1 MRFVPLCFLALV
13 ATAGLTSLAH
23 AQAIGRTDKVEASV
37 TARNSD
43 GLRPLADKDLI
54 IFNDELTTG
63 KGARL
68 QGTLDDGTQLTLGES
83 ARLVIDDFVYDPNKP
98 GGALDI
104 KVKKGAFLFVGG
116 KVEAKSGARV
126 SITTPVVTLGV
137 RGTTVWGGSIDGGY
151 GVLVLSGEVEVK
163 SKHGTVLLKSGQ
175 GTMVYGDK
183 APEKAGAWP
192 DDRTKRA
199 VATISF
205 KAQPTR

>member
-1 MRFVPLCFLALV
+1 MNRLHLLGLL
-13 ATAGLTSLAH
+13 AGLLSIDLASAH
-23 AQAIGRTDKVEASV
+23 AQAIGRTEKVEAQV
-37 TARNSD
+37 TATNAD
-43 GLRPLADKDLI
+43 GARKLADKDLI
-54 IFNDELTTG
+54 IFNDTLATG

-68 QGTLDDGTQLTLGES
+68 QGTLDDGTQLTLGEN
-83 ARLVIDDFVYDPNKP
+83 AKIVVDDFVYDPNKP

-104 KVKKGAFLFVGG
+104 KVKQGAFLFVGG
-116 KVEAKSGARV
+116 KVEAKSGAKV
-126 SITTPVVTLGV
+126 SISTPVVTLGV

-163 SKHGTVLLKSGQ
+163 SKGGSVLLKSGQ
-175 GTMVYGDK
+175 GTMVYGGK

-205 KAQPTR
+205 KQP